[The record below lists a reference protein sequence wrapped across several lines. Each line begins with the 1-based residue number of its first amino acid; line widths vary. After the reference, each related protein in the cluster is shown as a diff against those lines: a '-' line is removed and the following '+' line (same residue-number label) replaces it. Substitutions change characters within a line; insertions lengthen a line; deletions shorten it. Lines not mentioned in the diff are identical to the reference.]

1 MRLSPHSDSWTF
13 IPGLRTSRLFS
24 LPAKNSVDDT
34 TSRGV
39 STPLK
44 GPGERPGGGRG
55 KVASSILVFAG
66 IESLMAPVAEAASA
80 IEDAYAEEM
89 TEEVLNSVSEAAQVL
104 DAGGSAISKEV
115 LEMSAC
121 THTCTHAY
129 THIKVGGSATFKAV
143 AMAPA
148 ALVSTLICM
157 DGWIYL
163 SCMRVCT

>member
-1 MRLSPHSDSWTF
+1 M
-13 IPGLRTSRLFS
+13 
-24 LPAKNSVDDT
+24 
-34 TSRGV
+34 
-39 STPLK
+39 
-44 GPGERPGGGRG
+44 
-55 KVASSILVFAG
+55 ASSILVFAG

-143 AMAPA
+143 AMALA